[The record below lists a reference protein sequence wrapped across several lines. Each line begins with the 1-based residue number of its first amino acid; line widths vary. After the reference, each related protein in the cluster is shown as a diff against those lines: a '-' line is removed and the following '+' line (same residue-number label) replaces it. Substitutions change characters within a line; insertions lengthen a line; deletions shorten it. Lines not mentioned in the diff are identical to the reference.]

1 MGDETGE
8 CPDVR
13 DFREFPLNGTIFNGT
28 ILTHHSMRFGRFE
41 HSERAHTEVAYRDV
55 GGDQPVP

>member
-8 CPDVR
+8 SPDVR
-13 DFREFPLNGTIFNGT
+13 GMDFPLNGTIFNGT
-28 ILTHHSMRFGRFE
+28 IPTHHSMRFGRFE